1 MEHFRAVFDDV
12 YLDQQPTG
20 DSPVDDEIRQLIVD
34 LYTPLDTP
42 ARAPATAAERAAQCE
57 ERAREDLRRA
67 REAARK
73 AFNVRPSFLKR
84 RQAKQILST

>member
-1 MEHFRAVFDDV
+1 MFDDAH
-12 YLDQQPTG
+12 LDQQPTG

-42 ARAPATAAERAAQCE
+42 ARPSGTAAERAAQRE
-57 ERAREDLRRA
+57 ARAREDLRRA

-73 AFNVRPSFLKR
+73 AFNVRPSFFKR
-84 RQAKQILST
+84 RQAKQILSI